1 DASSAKADGRSRI
14 FGWWEVRTNVAEETA
29 GRFETVKE
37 AAGGRFGGARPL
49 FSGGGE
55 EPKRAP
61 RPPPEGGVARTAA
74 RLLTPA
80 FFGLYLF
87 ALDAILLKA
96 YEWVL
101 HTFGAA

>member
-1 DASSAKADGRSRI
+1 MSSVAMDQPREGGTERRGPQWLTTSRS
-14 FGWWEVRTNVAEETA
+14 FLTEVRNEMRRVTWPSRREVQAT
-29 GRFETVKE
+29 TV
-37 AAGGRFGGARPL
+37 
-49 FSGGGE
+49 
-55 EPKRAP
+55 
-61 RPPPEGGVARTAA
+61 VVI
-74 RLLTPA
+74 LTSA